1 MDRTDVKILPRNIE
15 AEQAL
20 IGAMFINPSCISAIA
35 NEIEPTDCYNEAH
48 IHIMQ
53 SLFDLKEKAD
63 LITVVQN
70 LREKGLL
77 EQVGGKEY
85 LGSIADAV
93 STSAGYRYHIDIV
106 KRLST
111 RRKLIHLCSTISDSC
126 YQLTQDENEIEKT
139 LRQGL
144 SDLYIGQ
151 KHYSGV
157 DISNIYNAEEML
169 KEYEQYIVSLRKN
182 RFITGIS
189 EIDKRIRGVN
199 GGEVLFIIA
208 RAGSF
213 KTALLQN
220 MLLNYIKN
228 SAWGALFYSLEMPIA
243 SLTERYH
250 EIVQGSSGREI
261 EEIYKSTE
269 NGALIIKKSLEQSF
283 KESLKNLFIVPTR
296 VSILDIEQYMQLT
309 EKKFQIKIGVIGIDY
324 LGLMDGPGKNEYEI
338 VSQLA
343 RDIKN
348 LAKKIN
354 LPIVVLAQTS
364 RKAGSG
370 EVEISLDMGRGS
382 GAIEEAADF
391 VLGMFQIEKEKLM
404 IEGDELE
411 YELICKILKNRKGS
425 KGSRWKLDLDP
436 TNLRIGAE
444 AEKWEPPKKRKNK
457 FE

>member
-1 MDRTDVKILPRNIE
+1 
-15 AEQAL
+15 
-20 IGAMFINPSCISAIA
+20 
-35 NEIEPTDCYNEAH
+35 
-48 IHIMQ
+48 
-53 SLFDLKEKAD
+53 
-63 LITVVQN
+63 
-70 LREKGLL
+70 
-77 EQVGGKEY
+77 
-85 LGSIADAV
+85 
-93 STSAGYRYHIDIV
+93 
-106 KRLST
+106 
-111 RRKLIHLCSTISDSC
+111 
-126 YQLTQDENEIEKT
+126 
-139 LRQGL
+139 
-144 SDLYIGQ
+144 
-151 KHYSGV
+151 
-157 DISNIYNAEEML
+157 
-169 KEYEQYIVSLRKN
+169 VSLRKN

-269 NGALIIKKSLEQSF
+269 NGASVVKESLEQSF
-283 KESLKNLFIVPTR
+283 KESPKNLFIVPTR
-296 VSILDIEQYMQLT
+296 VSILDIEQYIQLT

-343 RDIKN
+343 KDIKN